1 MSVAQPQA
9 QPERAVHVPLVFA
22 GLMLGMLVASLSQTI
37 VSPAMPRIVADLGG
51 IDHYSWVAV
60 AALLSAAVAAPIAG
74 KLSDLFGRKPFFAG
88 GIVVFGAGSV
98 IAGLTPNFNTLVLA
112 RAIQGLGMGTMMAL
126 SQAIVG
132 DLIPPRDRGKYQ
144 GLLGAAFGVASVAGP
159 LIGGF
164 VTDHYSWRWLF
175 FLNLPIGAAALAIVI
190 PFMHLP
196 RVRRQHTIDY
206 LGFATLTGLLVAALL
221 ATTWGGV
228 EYAWS
233 SIQIVGLYAL
243 AAVFLGVFVAAE
255 IRAKEPVIPL
265 RLWKS
270 SIFTFAN
277 LANLFVAMAMFGAI
291 FYIPIFV
298 QGVLGKNATNSGGIL
313 IPMSMAMILT
323 SITTGFLITRTGR
336 YKMFVLAGPVLMAVG
351 FWLFSQMDTG
361 TTNFELLRNMVVT
374 GVGLGLC
381 MQTFTLIVQND
392 ARHEDLGVATATSQ
406 LSRSIGSTAGVAIL
420 GTILTQSSASEI
432 PKRLPADQVA
442 EFGSVSA
449 SSVLNPASLA
459 QLPPDVLVA
468 VREGLAASLQNVF
481 LVGVPFVLAAL
492 VVTVLIREIP
502 LRRTITIAEV
512 PPPAPSSPRA
522 AEAMEPAT
530 AGAAQP
536 AATGANRQLA
546 SGEDSGG

>member
-1 MSVAQPQA
+1 MTVVEHQP
-9 QPERAVHVPLVFA
+9 PSERAVHVPLVFA

-51 IDHYSWVAV
+51 IEHYSWVAV
-60 AALLSAAVAAPIAG
+60 AALLSAAVVAPIAG

-88 GIVVFGAGSV
+88 GIIIFAVGSV
-98 IAGLTPNFNTLVLA
+98 VAGLTPNFNMLVFA

-144 GLLGAAFGVASVAGP
+144 GLLGATFGVSSVAGP

-164 VTDHYSWRWLF
+164 LTDHYSWRWLF

-196 RVRRQHTIDY
+196 RIRRQHSIDY
-206 LGFATLTGLLVAALL
+206 LGFATLTGFLVAALL

-228 EYAWS
+228 EYPWAS
-233 SIQIVGLYAL
+233 AQIIGLYGM
-243 AAVFLGVFVAAE
+243 AAVFLGAFLAAE
-255 IRAKEPVIPL
+255 VRAEEPVIPL
-265 RLWKS
+265 RLWRS
-270 SIFTFAN
+270 GIFTFAN

-313 IPMSMAMILT
+313 IPMSLAMILT
-323 SITTGFLITRTGR
+323 SIATGFLITRTGR
-336 YKMFVLAGPVLMAVG
+336 YKIFVLVGPVIMAIG

-361 TTNFELLRNMVVT
+361 TTNFELVRNMVLT

-392 ARHEDLGVATATSQ
+392 ARQEDLGVATATSQ
-406 LSRSIGSTAGVAIL
+406 LSRSIGSTVGVAIL

-432 PKRLPADQVA
+432 PQRLPPDRVA
-442 EFGSVSA
+442 EFGAVSA
-449 SSVLNPASLA
+449 SSVLNPAALA
-459 QLPPDVLVA
+459 HLPPDVLVA
-468 VREGLAASLQNVF
+468 VREGLAASLHNVF
-481 LVGVPFVLAAL
+481 LIGVPFTIAAL
-492 VVTVLIREIP
+492 IVTVLIREVP
-502 LRRTITIAEV
+502 LRRTIALS
-512 PPPAPSSPRA
+512 PPAPSSAVA
-522 AEAMEPAT
+522 AGVPQPDLTGGQHAAREEL
-530 AGAAQP
+530 GAVTSP
-536 AATGANRQLA
+536 GGARDSRQA
-546 SGEDSGG
+546 